1 MTRLELA
8 DLGGDDTRLETGVQR
23 DLLERRVDG
32 DADDVRTGRLVTL
45 QVERVERDGR
55 LDEGDA
61 TTGDDALLDGGLRVA
76 DGVLD
81 AVLALLELD
90 LGRGTRLDDGHATG
104 ELRQALLELLAV
116 VVGVGRLDLGADL
129 TDAARDLLV
138 VAGTLD
144 DRGLVLG
151 DDHLAGLAQQVEGRV
166 LELEAD
172 LLGDDLATG
181 QDRDVLQHGLAA
193 VTEARGL
200 DGDGLEDA
208 TDLVHDEGREGFAVD
223 VLGDDEE
230 LLARLDHLVDDREQV
245 LDVGDLRVDDED
257 VRVLEDRLLALRVR
271 DEVLRQVALVEAHA
285 LGQLE
290 LGAEGVRLL
299 DGDDA
304 LLADLVDRL
313 GDELA
318 DGGVGGRDRR
328 GGGDL
333 VLGLDVLRVGEELVG
348 DGGDGL
354 LDAAL
359 ERHGVRTGGDVA
371 EALADERLGE
381 HGRGGRPV
389 TGDVVGLLG
398 DLLDELRA
406 DLLVR
411 VVELDLLGDGD
422 TVVRDRGGAPLLLED
437 DVAAARAERHL
448 HGVGQGVQAALEATT
463 GLLVES
469 NDLSHVSFSSLPD
482 VVHGGPAGTQR
493 ERVPTPILALAG
505 CECNTAGR
513 HGSTSQDTPRPAW
526 TTAATRTA
534 RPAGHDERAAPEG
547 TARSQ
552 WFRDVRR
559 VGRTRPAAPSSRCRR
574 RT

>member
-1 MTRLELA
+1 M
-8 DLGGDDTRLETGVQR
+8 
-23 DLLERRVDG
+23 
-32 DADDVRTGRLVTL
+32 
-45 QVERVERDGR
+45 
-55 LDEGDA
+55 
-61 TTGDDALLDGGLRVA
+61 
-76 DGVLD
+76 
-81 AVLALLELD
+81 LALLELD
-90 LGRGTRLDDGHATG
+90 LGRGTGLDDGHATR
-104 ELRQALLELLAV
+104 ELREALLELLAV

-129 TDAARDLLV
+129 TDAARDLLL

-144 DRGLVLG
+144 DGRLVLG
-151 DDHLAGLAQQVEGRV
+151 DDDLAGLAEQVERRV

-172 LLGDDLATG
+172 LFRDDLAAG
-181 QDRDVLQHGLAA
+181 EDRDVLQHGLAA
-193 VTEARGL
+193 VAEARGL

-208 TDLVHDEGREGFAVD
+208 ADLVHDERGQGLTVD
-223 VLGDDEE
+223 VLGDDQE
-230 LLARLDHLVDDREQV
+230 LLARLDHLVDDRQEV
-245 LDVGDLRVDDED
+245 LDVRDLRVDDQD
-257 VRVLEDRLLALRVR
+257 VGVLEDGFLTLGVG

-285 LGQLE
+285 LGELE

-304 LLADLVDRL
+304 FLAHLVDGL
-313 GDELA
+313 GDERA
-318 DGGVGGRDRR
+318 DGRVGGRDRR

-359 ERHGVRTGGDVA
+359 ERHGVGTGGDVA
-371 EALADERLGE
+371 EAFADEGLGE
-381 HGRGGRPV
+381 DGRGGRAV

-398 DLLDELRA
+398 DLLDELRT

-448 HGVGQGVQAALEATT
+448 HGVSQDVQAALEATA

-482 VVHGGPAGTQR
+482 VVMGVVLALSVSECQRRFWHSQGSSATPPGGAGRVPRTRTGPSHAGPAR
-493 ERVPTPILALAG
+493 AARHAPVPTRRTRRPGGDDAFAVVR
-505 CECNTAGR
+505 TQAGR
-513 HGSTSQDTPRPAW
+513 TDSACGPFAPVPTSNVTAW
-526 TTAATRTA
+526 
-534 RPAGHDERAAPEG
+534 
-547 TARSQ
+547 
-552 WFRDVRR
+552 
-559 VGRTRPAAPSSRCRR
+559 PSSR
-574 RT
+574 TFVPDMSIAE